1 MTSRSRLVMEP
12 QQRVQLFQEL
22 IVEFSALVC
31 DDLEREP
38 ELKNSTIKD
47 GRCEGEGY
55 FVGEGNELDVI
66 GKCIGHA

>member
-1 MTSRSRLVMEP
+1 MEP
-12 QQRVQLFQEL
+12 QQRVQLFREL

-38 ELKNSTIKD
+38 ELTNSTIKD
-47 GRCEGEGY
+47 GRRDGEGF

-66 GKCIGHA
+66 GKCIINA